1 MLQRGI
7 STPNPLTYSGF
18 MAILCPERLNISLIV
33 QPCQTNKNLKRKVD
47 YSHEKNNQ
55 TYRLGLRSLCR

>member
-7 STPNPLTYSGF
+7 PTSNPLTYSRLVT
-18 MAILCPERLNISLIV
+18 ILCAERLNISLIV
-33 QPCQTNKNLKRKVD
+33 QPCQTNKNIFRKVD